1 MDEQGQPR
9 FLRRKILRNSLFI
22 FVGFILIVLCF
33 IFLGIAET
41 YHRTTWKECSQC
53 HGEKK
58 ARTFRLVAAIFFVFG
73 FTIMTTF
80 WWHLRAIRSAFLMQQ
95 HRLELDR
102 LLGNRE
108 LPIRRRRLSHRS
120 SLGLRNSG

>member
-1 MDEQGQPR
+1 MDDQGQPR
-9 FLRRKILRNSLFI
+9 SLRRKIRRNSLFI

-41 YHRTTWKECSQC
+41 YHSTTWKECNKC

-58 ARTFRLVAAIFFVFG
+58 ARTFRLLAAIFFVFG

-80 WWHLRAIRSAFLMQQ
+80 WWHLRAIRSAFRVHQ

-102 LLGNRE
+102 LLENRE
-108 LPIRRRRLSHRS
+108 LPVRRRRLSNRA
-120 SLGLRNSG
+120 SLGLRNSD